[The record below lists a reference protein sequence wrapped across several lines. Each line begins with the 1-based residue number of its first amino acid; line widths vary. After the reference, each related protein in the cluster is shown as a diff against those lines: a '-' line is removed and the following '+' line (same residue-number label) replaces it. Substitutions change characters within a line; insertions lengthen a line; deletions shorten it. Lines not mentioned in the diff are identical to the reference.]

1 MTPFESLAKTSLLLR
16 ATRAR
21 SAKAELLST
30 FLRTLEPG
38 EIGAAVG
45 LLSGSTRFG
54 KVGIGYTTLGRVE
67 AGPAEIGALP
77 PSIQDV
83 ERELEGLAERTPKDR
98 DSALARLFAR
108 LSLEGRGVLSEIVTD
123 GPRQGG
129 LEGLM
134 IAALARAFGTSEGE
148 IRRGVMMSGSVW
160 AVAAAL
166 ASGEGVPPEL
176 RTLVPGRPVRP
187 MLAEAAKSPEE
198 ALTNVGGEALAD
210 VKIDGVRVQIH
221 CTNGHVQVF
230 SRALAD
236 LGERLA
242 SAVRVCLSGL
252 DRDCVLDA
260 EIALVD
266 AADRPFAFQ
275 DTMSA
280 LGEGWAPGPD
290 QRLRLF
296 VFDVLALGGEVLV
309 DRPLRDR
316 RSALVSVVGQGAQ
329 VASRTVASP
338 EEARRAYDDA
348 LAEGHEGIVLKRL
361 DSPYVAGA
369 RDAAWFKVKKAETAD
384 LVVLAAEWGSGRRR
398 GYLSNLHLG
407 ARARASGEDGHGF
420 VMVGKTFKGM
430 TDAMLAQ
437 QTERLLELETA
448 REGGPDFGVVHV
460 RPGLVAEV
468 AYSDVQRSARYPGGV
483 ALRLARVVRYRD
495 DKAPAEATSI
505 DELRRALPRAPE
517 AVSREKKRG
526 PPPSAQL
533 SLFGPRGD
541 EAPE

>member
-1 MTPFESLAKTSLLLR
+1 L
-16 ATRAR
+16 
-21 SAKAELLST
+21 
-30 FLRTLEPG
+30 
-38 EIGAAVG
+38 
-45 LLSGSTRFG
+45 
-54 KVGIGYTTLGRVE
+54 
-67 AGPAEIGALP
+67 
-77 PSIQDV
+77 
-83 ERELEGLAERTPKDR
+83 
-98 DSALARLFAR
+98 
-108 LSLEGRGVLSEIVTD
+108 
-123 GPRQGG
+123 
-129 LEGLM
+129 
-134 IAALARAFGTSEGE
+134 
-148 IRRGVMMSGSVW
+148 
-160 AVAAAL
+160 
-166 ASGEGVPPEL
+166 
-176 RTLVPGRPVRP
+176 
-187 MLAEAAKSPEE
+187 
-198 ALTNVGGEALAD
+198 
-210 VKIDGVRVQIH
+210 
-221 CTNGHVQVF
+221 
-230 SRALAD
+230 
-236 LGERLA
+236 
-242 SAVRVCLSGL
+242 
-252 DRDCVLDA
+252 
-260 EIALVD
+260 
-266 AADRPFAFQ
+266 
-275 DTMSA
+275 
-280 LGEGWAPGPD
+280 
-290 QRLRLF
+290 
-296 VFDVLALGGEVLV
+296 
-309 DRPLRDR
+309 
-316 RSALVSVVGQGAQ
+316 VGQGAQ

-430 TDAMLAQ
+430 TDAMLAY
-437 QTERLLELETA
+437 QTERLLALETA

-526 PPPSAQL
+526 TPPSAQL

>member
-1 MTPFESLAKTSLLLR
+1 MTPFEALAKTSLRLR

-21 SAKAELLST
+21 STKAEILAE
-30 FLRTLEPG
+30 FLRELVPSEVV
-38 EIGAAVG
+38 AAVG
-45 LLSGSTRFG
+45 LLSGRTRFG
-54 KVGIGYTTLGRVE
+54 KVGVGYGTLGRV
-67 AGPAEIGALP
+67 AVGPERDAP
-77 PSIQDV
+77 SPSILDV
-83 ERELEGLAERTPKDR
+83 ERELEVLRERAPRDR
-98 DSALARLFAR
+98 DEAIAHLFAR
-108 LSLEGRGVLSEIVTD
+108 LSPEGRAVLSEIVTE

-134 IAALARAFGTSEGE
+134 IVALGRAFAADEAE

-160 AVAAAL
+160 AVAEAL
-166 ASGEGVPPEL
+166 ASGTGVPKDL
-176 RTLVPGRPVRP
+176 RTLLPGRPVRP

-198 ALTNVGGEALAD
+198 ALESVGGEAIAD
-210 VKIDGVRVQIH
+210 VKIDGIRAQLH
-221 CTNGHVQVF
+221 YTNGQLQVF

-236 LGERLA
+236 LGERIASMLRANLA
-242 SAVRVCLSGL
+242 GL
-252 DRDCVLDA
+252 ERDAVLDA
-260 EIALVD
+260 EVALVD
-266 AADRPFAFQ
+266 ATGRPFAFQ

-280 LGEGWAPGPD
+280 LGESWVPGPG

-309 DRPLRDR
+309 DRPLHER
-316 RSALVSVVGQGAQ
+316 RNALEAVIDEGAR
-329 VASRTVASP
+329 VPSRTVASP
-338 EEARRAYDDA
+338 DDARRAYESA

-407 ARARASGEDGHGF
+407 ARAEDGDGF

-430 TDAMLAQ
+430 TDAMLAH
-437 QTERLLELETA
+437 QTERLSELETA

-495 DKAPAEATSI
+495 DKTPSEATSI
-505 DELRRALPRAPE
+505 DELRRAAPRAPE
-517 AVSREKKRG
+517 AVSRAKKRDT
-526 PPPSAQL
+526 PPSAQL

>member
-1 MTPFESLAKTSLLLR
+1 MTPFEELAKTSLRLR

-21 SAKAELLST
+21 ATKAEILAT
-30 FLRTLEPG
+30 FLRALTPSEVA
-38 EIGAAVG
+38 AAVG
-45 LLSGSTRFG
+45 LLSGRTRFG
-54 KVGIGYTTLGRVE
+54 KVGVGYGTLGRVDVGPSE
-67 AGPAEIGALP
+67 ACAPG

-83 ERELEGLAERTPKDR
+83 ERALGDLRERSPRDR
-98 DSALARLFAR
+98 GEAIAQLFAR
-108 LSLEGRGVLSEIVTD
+108 LSVEGRGVLSEIVTE
-123 GPRQGG
+123 GPKQGG

-134 IAALARAFGTSEGE
+134 IVALGRAFAANEAE

-160 AVAAAL
+160 AVAEAL
-166 ASGEGVPPEL
+166 ASGARVPEEL
-176 RTLVPGRPVRP
+176 RTLLPGRPVRP

-198 ALTNVGGEALAD
+198 ALASVGGEAIAD
-210 VKIDGVRVQIH
+210 VKIDGVRAQLH
-221 CTNGHVQVF
+221 YTNGQLRVF

-242 SAVRVCLSGL
+242 STLRELLPGL
-252 DRDCVLDA
+252 DRDAVLDA
-260 EIALVD
+260 ELALVD
-266 AADRPFAFQ
+266 ATGRPFAFQ
-275 DTMSA
+275 DTMST
-280 LGEGWAPGPD
+280 LGEAWAPVPG
-290 QRLRLF
+290 QSLRLF

-316 RSALVSVVGQGAQ
+316 RRALASVVGEGAQ
-329 VASRTVASP
+329 VPSRTVTSP
-338 EEARRAYDDA
+338 EEARRAYEDA

-398 GYLSNLHLG
+398 GFLSNLHLG
-407 ARARASGEDGHGF
+407 ARAEDGDGF

-430 TDAMLAQ
+430 TDAMLAH

-495 DKAPAEATSI
+495 DKTPAEATSI
-505 DELRRALPRAPE
+505 DELRRELPRAPE
-517 AVSREKKRG
+517 AVSRAKKRVTA
-526 PPPSAQL
+526 PSAQL